1 MRVYEGSCKVAI
13 VVNDNTVN
21 VVSVADC
28 MEEHG
33 VCVWMK
39 VKNSDIYVYCVYCQF
54 SMWDL

>member
-1 MRVYEGSCKVAI
+1 MAI

-21 VVSVADC
+21 MVSVADC

-39 VKNSDIYVYCVYCQF
+39 VENSDIYVYCVYCQF